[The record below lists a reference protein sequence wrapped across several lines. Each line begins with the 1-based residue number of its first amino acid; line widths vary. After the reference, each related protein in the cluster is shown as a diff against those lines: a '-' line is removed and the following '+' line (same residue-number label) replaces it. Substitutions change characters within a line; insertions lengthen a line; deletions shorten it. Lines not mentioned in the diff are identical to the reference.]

1 MAWQDEW
8 KNNITTM
15 EELRKV
21 IPMTDEEYALIG
33 EEAGKFPMSISR
45 YYASLIDPSDPD
57 DPIRKMSVPSRSG
70 LSLDG
75 ELDTSGEHSNT
86 VLQGIQHKYRQ
97 TALVLMTTQ
106 CAMYCRYCFRRR
118 LVGLDLEK
126 PADDLPDSEFITIR
140 FIAQDIG
147 ELQDQFDH
155 TDPAGSIGPDMENGK
170 ALAAK
175 DIHMM
180 TMLSAALCQ
189 QQIIIT
195 ILLIDMGPLWI
206 STAKAY
212 AQIMDF
218 TSLLTSLHIDL
229 ANFDFA
235 LFPQKIALAVVEE
248 QRGVATAHTEVDIDR
263 VRPFTIGIV
272 GINIEMLARGKH
284 RRHHIETALVVTD
297 GGGIDA
303 RLLIH
308 PLDSDLRIAS
318 ETSTHLLPMNQ
329 VLAMEDRHAR
339 IILECAVHQI
349 EVITGP
355 THGGIGMKTWQYR
368 IAKPLCPATHSQH
381 HDCYDNK

>member
-126 PADDLPDSEFITIR
+126 PADDPDVLVAYLKERPEITNCLLSGGDALLQPTERLAKWLDTLADVPQLDFIR
-140 FIAQDIG
+140 IG
-147 ELQDQFDH
+147 SRTPVTFPCRITDDRTLTELFSRVGEKKQLYLITHFNH
-155 TDPAGSIGPDMENGK
+155 PREITRESGK
-170 ALAAK
+170 AVRLLREAGAAVRNQTVLLRGVNDDPEILSDLLSSLTGIGVLPYYIFQCRPVTGVKSQFQVPLKEAFCIVEEARGRMNGQAKSFRFVMSHKSGKLELLGPSPEDGRMIFKYNQAK
-175 DIHMM
+175 D
-180 TMLSAALCQ
+180 
-189 QQIIIT
+189 
-195 ILLIDMGPLWI
+195 
-206 STAKAY
+206 
-212 AQIMDF
+212 
-218 TSLLTSLHIDL
+218 
-229 ANFDFA
+229 
-235 LFPQKIALAVVEE
+235 
-248 QRGVATAHTEVDIDR
+248 R
-263 VRPFTIGIV
+263 
-272 GINIEMLARGKH
+272 
-284 RRHHIETALVVTD
+284 
-297 GGGIDA
+297 
-303 RLLIH
+303 
-308 PLDSDLRIAS
+308 SDLGRIFFLDL
-318 ETSTHLLPMNQ
+318 E
-329 VLAMEDRHAR
+329 EDR
-339 IILECAVHQI
+339 
-349 EVITGP
+349 
-355 THGGIGMKTWQYR
+355 TW
-368 IAKPLCPATHSQH
+368 L
-381 HDCYDNK
+381 D

>member
-126 PADDLPDSEFITIR
+126 PADDPDVLVAYLKERPEITNCLLSGGDALLQSTERLAKVAGYIGGCPAAR
-140 FIAQDIG
+140 FYQ
-147 ELQDQFDH
+147 
-155 TDPAGSIGPDMENGK
+155 
-170 ALAAK
+170 
-175 DIHMM
+175 
-180 TMLSAALCQ
+180 
-189 QQIIIT
+189 
-195 ILLIDMGPLWI
+195 
-206 STAKAY
+206 
-212 AQIMDF
+212 
-218 TSLLTSLHIDL
+218 
-229 ANFDFA
+229 
-235 LFPQKIALAVVEE
+235 
-248 QRGVATAHTEVDIDR
+248 DR
-263 VRPFTIGIV
+263 VENAGDISVQDHGRP
-272 GINIEMLARGKH
+272 
-284 RRHHIETALVVTD
+284 
-297 GGGIDA
+297 DA
-303 RLLIH
+303 H
-308 PLDSDLRIAS
+308 
-318 ETSTHLLPMNQ
+318 
-329 VLAMEDRHAR
+329 
-339 IILECAVHQI
+339 
-349 EVITGP
+349 
-355 THGGIGMKTWQYR
+355 
-368 IAKPLCPATHSQH
+368 
-381 HDCYDNK
+381 